1 MELFAIFIQGFLTG
15 MALIM
20 VIGSQNAFILRHG
33 IQRNHVFAIATVSIL
48 GDVVLIT
55 LGVNGLGTLVQHS
68 PILKLIMVIA
78 GSLFLLIY
86 GGSAFYAA
94 WKQQALNIPL
104 TAEPLK
110 SHLYKL
116 ILLALG
122 FSVLN
127 PHAWLDAAIILGS
140 IGGQFALANQR
151 HSFTLGAVIASAVW
165 FYTLAFGAWQLA
177 PYLRKPL
184 AWQIINVVVGVM
196 MWGIAGI
203 LIYDYWIGI

>member
-1 MELFAIFIQGFLTG
+1 MGLFAIFTQGFLTG
-15 MALIM
+15 IALIM

-48 GDVVLIT
+48 GDIVLIT
-55 LGVNGLGTLVQHS
+55 LGVNGLGSLVNNS

-78 GSLFLLIY
+78 GSLFLFVY
-86 GGSAFYAA
+86 GSSAFYAA
-94 WKQQALNIPL
+94 WKQQTLNIPL
-104 TAEPLK
+104 SAEPLK
-110 SHLYKL
+110 SHLFKL

-140 IGGQFALANQR
+140 IGGQFDLANQR
-151 HSFTLGAVIASAVW
+151 HSFTLGAIVASAVW

-184 AWQIINVVVGVM
+184 SWQIINIVVGFM
-196 MWGIAGI
+196 MWGIAGS
-203 LIYDYWIGI
+203 LLFEYWYGR